1 METLN
6 TSALGLLYCDNVSI
20 FLTFSQIELIE
31 LAKRCGILYFLPRLL
46 KNLSKCHWFATTDL
60 TSYEALSRTEVV
72 FITYSVKIKKQKQK
86 LKVWMIQ
93 LLSNLSN
100 IFAIASKSNVEF
112 NFAKTCSTSER
123 IDASHWNGAYDFHVF
138 AST

>member
-86 LKVWMIQ
+86 LKV
-93 LLSNLSN
+93 
-100 IFAIASKSNVEF
+100 
-112 NFAKTCSTSER
+112 
-123 IDASHWNGAYDFHVF
+123 
-138 AST
+138 